1 MHQPSLRV
9 LCLVLCTILCAAPS
23 FGQKQTEFRNR
34 IAQSNIY
41 EVNLRQFS
49 AAGNLA
55 GFEKQLPR
63 LKEMGVEIIWFMPV
77 TPIGIK
83 GRKMNEQE
91 LGSYYAVQNY
101 KDVNPEFGTLADF
114 KKLVR
119 KAHKMGFWV
128 ITDWV
133 ANHTALDN
141 PWVTNHPDFYM
152 KDSVGGFVSPFD
164 WTDVLRLDYQNPE
177 LRDSMIDA
185 MRFWI
190 RETDIDGFRCDVAE
204 LVPDD
209 FWESCIRS
217 LRKTKPIFMLA
228 EGNTVGL
235 HKAGFDETYNWNA
248 MHRMKDLY
256 EQKITPG
263 AFIDSLETDAARFP
277 KNSFRLFFTSNHD
290 ENSWNGTEFEKYGA
304 AADAFAVLTQTM
316 YQSIPLVYNGQEEP
330 NKKRLRFFV
339 KDPIG
344 WKKYTKAGF
353 YKTLH
358 ALRRNNP
365 ALAATASYER
375 CKTDNKNVYAY
386 FRTQDSNRVLTVLN
400 LSGKKRKV
408 SIRHSQLPGTPTDP
422 FTNQST
428 PISASLTLLM
438 PAWGYR
444 VLVY

>member
-1 MHQPSLRV
+1 MRQRSILNVSLT
-9 LCLVLCTILCAAPS
+9 LYLLFCMGLS
-23 FGQKQTEFRNR
+23 FGQKQNELRKR

-49 AAGNLA
+49 ATGNLA

-63 LKEMGVEIIWFMPV
+63 LKEMGVEILWFMPI

-91 LGSYYAVQNY
+91 LGSYYAVRNY
-101 KDVNPEFGTLADF
+101 KDVNPEFGTLGEF

-119 KAHKMGFWV
+119 KAHKMGFLV

-141 PWVTNHPDFYM
+141 PWVSNHPDFYM
-152 KDSVGGFVSPFD
+152 KDSIGGFVSPFD
-164 WTDVLRLDYQNPE
+164 WTDVLRLDYRNQE

-217 LRKTKPIFMLA
+217 LRKTKNVFMLA

-256 EQKITPG
+256 ERKITPG
-263 AFIDSLETDAARFP
+263 AFIDSLETDADRFP
-277 KNSFRLFFTSNHD
+277 KNSFRLYFTSNHD
-290 ENSWNGTEFEKYGA
+290 ENSWNGTEFEKYGDA
-304 AADAFAVLTQTM
+304 AEAFAVLTQTI
-316 YQSIPLVYNGQEEP
+316 YQSVPLIYNGQEEP
-330 NKKRLRFFV
+330 LKKRLRFFV
-339 KDPIG
+339 KDPID
-344 WKKYTKAGF
+344 WKKYAKTGF
-353 YKTLH
+353 YKILLT
-358 ALRRNNP
+358 LRRTNP

-375 CKTDNKNVYAY
+375 CKTDDKNIYAY
-386 FRTQDSNRVLTVLN
+386 FRTQDSNRVLTILN

-408 SIRHSQLPGTPTDP
+408 TIRHADLPGSPTDL
-422 FTNQST
+422 FTNKPTQ
-428 PISASLTLLM
+428 IVDSLTTEL